1 LCRVGG
7 EVIVV
12 TDFGI
17 LLGVVDI
24 IDHVAGIIA
33 AMGLAGG
40 VDICMASASTVAAA
54 AVGGSAATT
63 AAAAASTA
71 VAAMRGSS
79 RRGSRTVVCWLVL
92 VTYTIGS
99 AICWGATAT
108 SGFMVSS
115 ESDFVVDSHEVG
127 VLGKPGDDFTCAV
140 LLGLACYRGDRH
152 KALPRV
158 SVHLV
163 GDLIKSLI

>member
-1 LCRVGG
+1 
-7 EVIVV
+7 
-12 TDFGI
+12 
-17 LLGVVDI
+17 VDI

-54 AVGGSAATT
+54 AVGGSATTT
-63 AAAAASTA
+63 AAAAAPTA

-99 AICWGATAT
+99 AICWGAT
-108 SGFMVSS
+108 SGFVVSS
-115 ESDFVVDSHEVG
+115 ESDSVVDSHEVG